1 MQRQRAGRN
10 NILKKRQFLI
20 PILCAVV
27 LTACGDK
34 TASSLQSTTQQN
46 TSQTQEAKPPIV
58 EAQVQTKA
66 FALTGLPLAEG
77 MKQSPRPI
85 AVMVDNTREAYP
97 QWGIGGAQVV
107 VEAITEGGITRLMC
121 LYNQAQDL
129 EKVGPVRSVRDMFLQ
144 LAMPL
149 NAIPVH
155 IGASNFGY
163 NFLNYYNWQT
173 VDGLSLGV
181 TTFDFDK
188 DRAVVRDAAG
198 KKMGREHCWYTQGQ
212 AVQNGITA
220 KNIAAEGAMFPLFAF
235 KDGAVPAQ
243 NAANEIQVR
252 YSFVA
257 QSGFS
262 YHAESGKYMKTSY
275 DNLPHIDANN
285 QTQLAFDNVVL
296 LRCESFLKPD
306 SVHTDFNLSG
316 GKGWWISAGKMQP
329 VIWKK
334 ADPKQPLELFDTEG
348 KPLKVRPGKTYLGFL
363 SGTAGESLTV
373 DGIELLDGSAVNPP
387 VASPTATPAPSA
399 TPVPSE
405 QPLIPSIEPDPAV
418 EPVPP
423 VEPPTQA

>member
-1 MQRQRAGRN
+1 M
-10 NILKKRQFLI
+10 KKRQFLI
-20 PILCAVV
+20 PLLCAVV

-34 TASSLQSTTQQN
+34 TASSSQSVVQQS
-46 TSQTQEAKPPIV
+46 TSQTQDTKQPMI
-58 EAQVQTKA
+58 EAQVQTNA

-77 MKQSPRPI
+77 IQQSPRPI
-85 AVMVDNTREAYP
+85 AVMVDNTRAAYP
-97 QWGIGGAQVV
+97 QWGVGGAQVV

-121 LYNQAQDL
+121 LYNQAQDI

-212 AVQNGITA
+212 AIQNGMAA
-220 KNIAAEGAMFPLFAF
+220 KNIVTDGTMFPLFAF

-243 NAANEIQVR
+243 NDAADIQVS
-252 YSFVA
+252 YSFAA

-262 YHAESGKYMKTSY
+262 YHPESGTYLKTSY

-285 QTQLAFDNVVL
+285 QTQLAFDNIVL

-306 SVHTDFNLSG
+306 DVHTDFNLSG
-316 GKGWWISAGKMQP
+316 GNGWWISGGKMQSI
-329 VIWKK
+329 IWKK

-348 KPLKVRPGKTYLGFL
+348 NKLNVRTGKTYLGFL

-373 DGIELLDGSAVNPP
+373 GGTQLLDGSAVNPP
-387 VASPTATPAPSA
+387 VASPTATPVPSA
-399 TPVPSE
+399 TPAPTGESVPVVEAESFG
-405 QPLIPSIEPDPAV
+405 EPA
-418 EPVPP
+418 
-423 VEPPTQA
+423 QA